1 MAQTQRSLE
10 NWRQQSA
17 CRDLDTNIFF
27 PAADGQ
33 AGPAKAVCASC
44 PVQQECLEYAL
55 ATRQDDGVWG
65 GLDETERR
73 RLRRRRQAAARAG
86 RAA

>member
-10 NWRQQSA
+10 NWRHHAA
-17 CRDLDTNIFF
+17 CRDLDPHLFF
-27 PAADGQ
+27 PEPDDD
-33 AGPAKAVCASC
+33 AGPAKAVCSTC

-73 RLRRRRQAAARAG
+73 RLRRRRQAAARAA